1 MTMLVHR
8 CLDDGEKERENEIV
22 CVRERERER
31 ERFTTGVLEA
41 DRTCSNN
48 YMGQYYSPRFSMS
61 TAGMKLNIKRFG
73 QTQ

>member
-8 CLDDGEKERENEIV
+8 CLEDGEKERENEK
-22 CVRERERER
+22 ERER

-48 YMGQYYSPRFSMS
+48 YIGQYYSPRFSMS

-73 QTQ
+73 QTL